1 MYSLIRTSGHLTVI
15 IVWGEDNRNPLDFTS
30 ISMENLN
37 IYFFLIEINPSNVNL
52 WKSNELSDIVSTRT
66 RDDFIYN
73 I

>member
-52 WKSNELSDIVSTRT
+52 
-66 RDDFIYN
+66 
-73 I
+73 